1 MTNSKRQEVE
11 AMIKNLKKCR
21 TIRDVQE
28 CPLVDVWLEDSDYC
42 PETNPKAQLWWCCV
56 DPDIIRWEA
65 TQSGTLTEV
74 TIKRIIDEINAKA
87 WYFVEE

>member
-56 DPDIIRWEA
+56 DPDIILGKPSIRNA
-65 TQSGTLTEV
+65 YRGN
-74 TIKRIIDEINAKA
+74 KRIIDEINAKA